1 MNRLIMDG
9 YAVVL
14 ENDPMLTSD
23 DSYCLNDHAVAL
35 ADAQAYN
42 CRCCF
47 DLQSLGKELAQTSMD
62 CGCDCDCCQSTE
74 RQLTQYY
81 IDEKNAKTVAESLV
95 KEHKGLK
102 DKELSTYINQQ
113 FPELWDHFDVNS
125 QGLVEIER
133 MSQFYKMLLHDMTI
147 EL

>member
-1 MNRLIMDG
+1 
-9 YAVVL
+9 
-14 ENDPMLTSD
+14 
-23 DSYCLNDHAVAL
+23 
-35 ADAQAYN
+35 
-42 CRCCF
+42 
-47 DLQSLGKELAQTSMD
+47 MD